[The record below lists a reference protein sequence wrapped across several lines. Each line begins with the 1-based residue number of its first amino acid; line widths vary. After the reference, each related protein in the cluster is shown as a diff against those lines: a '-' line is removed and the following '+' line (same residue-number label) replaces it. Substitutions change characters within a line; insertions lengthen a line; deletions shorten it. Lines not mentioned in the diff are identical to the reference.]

1 MVLMMM
7 TLAMSVTTTERALRI
22 LITIIIVIILIIVVI
37 IIIAFVIIVQTLA
50 VTVERYIAVCRP
62 HQHLGL
68 VTVTLITII
77 VTGLTT
83 WRLIH
88 GCGPL

>member
-1 MVLMMM
+1 MSLAISVMTTEM
-7 TLAMSVTTTERALRI
+7 TLQT
-22 LITIIIVIILIIVVI
+22 LITIIIVIIMIIVVIFIIAFVI
-37 IIIAFVIIVQTLA
+37 IIIAFVIVQTLA

-77 VTGLTT
+77 HFIL
-83 WRLIH
+83 H
-88 GCGPL
+88 GCNALIN